1 MLTKESDESVVI
13 LVLSGSFGLY
23 EGYIAYM
30 KKHIPN
36 IITLSNLVCGTLAVW
51 QSLQGNLICAA
62 LFIFLGAFFDF
73 FDGMTARLLHVQS
86 EIGKELDSLSDVVT
100 FGVAPGFIVF
110 SLLETT
116 TFQLSNMEWMKFVA
130 LLMPALSS
138 YRLAKFNLDERQT
151 SSFIG
156 LPTPANAMVWA
167 AYGIILSVS
176 DPSKL
181 LLFSWFDGRAL
192 VELMSNPWLIAVMS
206 LVMSVSLVLEVPL
219 FALKFKNF
227 SWVDNKVRYLFLGV
241 DLLLLL
247 FLGVYAV
254 PVIILFY
261 VLLSIVVMPRK

>member
-1 MLTKESDESVVI
+1 
-13 LVLSGSFGLY
+13 
-23 EGYIAYM
+23 M

-51 QSLQGNLICAA
+51 QALQGNLICAA

-86 EIGKELDSLSDVVT
+86 AIGKELDSLSDVVT

-110 SLLETT
+110 SLLESVTSQMGT
-116 TFQLSNMEWMKFVA
+116 MGWLKFVA

-176 DPSKL
+176 DPSRL
-181 LLFSWFDGRAL
+181 LLFSWFDGGSLA
-192 VELMSNPWLIAVMS
+192 ELMSNPWFIGVLSVAMS
-206 LVMSVSLVLEVPL
+206 ISLVLEVPL

-227 SWVDNKVRYLFLGV
+227 SWADNKVRYLFLGI

-254 PVIILFY
+254 LVIIFFY
-261 VLLSIVVMPRK
+261 VLLSIAVMPRK

>member
-1 MLTKESDESVVI
+1 
-13 LVLSGSFGLY
+13 
-23 EGYIAYM
+23 M

-51 QSLQGNLICAA
+51 QALQGNLICAA

-86 EIGKELDSLSDVVT
+86 AIGKELDSLSDVVT

-110 SLLETT
+110 SLLESVTSQMGT
-116 TFQLSNMEWMKFVA
+116 MGWLKFVA

-176 DPSKL
+176 DPSRL
-181 LLFSWFDGRAL
+181 LLFSWFDGGSLA
-192 VELMSNPWLIAVMS
+192 ELMSNPWFIGVLSVAMS
-206 LVMSVSLVLEVPL
+206 ISLVLEVPL

-227 SWVDNKVRYLFLGV
+227 SWADNKVRYLFLGI

-254 PVIILFY
+254 LVIILFY
-261 VLLSIVVMPRK
+261 VLLSIAVMRSK

>member
-1 MLTKESDESVVI
+1 
-13 LVLSGSFGLY
+13 
-23 EGYIAYM
+23 M

-51 QSLQGNLICAA
+51 QALQGNLICAA

-86 EIGKELDSLSDVVT
+86 AIGKELDSLSDVVT
-100 FGVAPGFIVF
+100 FGVVPGFIVF
-110 SLLETT
+110 SLLESITSQMGT
-116 TFQLSNMEWMKFVA
+116 MEWLKFIA

-138 YRLAKFNLDERQT
+138 YRLAKFNLDERQA

-176 DPSKL
+176 DSSKL
-181 LLFSWFDGRAL
+181 LLFSWFSGENL
-192 VELMSNPWLIAVMS
+192 VDLMSNPWLIAILSV
-206 LVMSVSLVLEVPL
+206 VMSVSLVLEVPL

-227 SWVDNKVRYLFLGV
+227 SWTDNKVRYSFLGI

-254 PVIILFY
+254 PVIVLFY
-261 VLLSIVVMPRK
+261 VLLSIAVMPRN

>member
-1 MLTKESDESVVI
+1 
-13 LVLSGSFGLY
+13 
-23 EGYIAYM
+23 M

-51 QSLQGNLICAA
+51 QALQGNLICAA

-86 EIGKELDSLSDVVT
+86 AIGKELDSLSDVVT

-110 SLLETT
+110 SLLESVTSQIGT
-116 TFQLSNMEWMKFVA
+116 MEWLKFVA

-181 LLFSWFDGRAL
+181 LLFSWFDGENL
-192 VELMSNPWLIAVMS
+192 VDLMSNPWLIAILSV
-206 LVMSVSLVLEVPL
+206 VMSVSLVLEVPL

-227 SWVDNKVRYLFLGV
+227 SWTDNKVRYSFLGI

-261 VLLSIVVMPRK
+261 VLLSIAVMPKD

>member
-1 MLTKESDESVVI
+1 
-13 LVLSGSFGLY
+13 
-23 EGYIAYM
+23 M

-51 QSLQGNLICAA
+51 QALQGNLICAA

-86 EIGKELDSLSDVVT
+86 AIGKELDSLSDVVT

-110 SLLETT
+110 SLLESVTSQMGT
-116 TFQLSNMEWMKFVA
+116 MGWLKFVA

-176 DPSKL
+176 DPSRL
-181 LLFSWFDGRAL
+181 LLFSWFDGGSLA
-192 VELMSNPWLIAVMS
+192 ELMSNPWFIGVLSVVMS
-206 LVMSVSLVLEVPL
+206 ISLVLEVPL

-227 SWVDNKVRYLFLGV
+227 SWADNKVRYLFLGI

-254 PVIILFY
+254 LVIIFFY
-261 VLLSIVVMPRK
+261 VLLSIAVMPRK

>member
-1 MLTKESDESVVI
+1 
-13 LVLSGSFGLY
+13 
-23 EGYIAYM
+23 M

-51 QSLQGNLICAA
+51 QALQGNLICAA

-86 EIGKELDSLSDVVT
+86 AIGKELDSLSDVVT

-110 SLLETT
+110 SLLESVTS
-116 TFQLSNMEWMKFVA
+116 QMETMGWLKFVA

-176 DPSKL
+176 DPSRL
-181 LLFSWFDGRAL
+181 LLFSWFDGGSLA
-192 VELMSNPWLIAVMS
+192 ELMSNPWFIGVLSVAMS
-206 LVMSVSLVLEVPL
+206 ISLVLEVPL

-227 SWVDNKVRYLFLGV
+227 SWADNKVRYLFLGI

-254 PVIILFY
+254 LVIIFFY

>member
-1 MLTKESDESVVI
+1 
-13 LVLSGSFGLY
+13 
-23 EGYIAYM
+23 M

-51 QSLQGNLICAA
+51 QALQGNLICAA

-86 EIGKELDSLSDVVT
+86 AIGKELDSLSDVVT

-110 SLLETT
+110 SLLESVTSQMGT
-116 TFQLSNMEWMKFVA
+116 MGWLKFVA

-167 AYGIILSVS
+167 AYGIILTVS
-176 DPSKL
+176 DPSRL
-181 LLFSWFDGRAL
+181 LLFSWFDGGSLA
-192 VELMSNPWLIAVMS
+192 ELMSNPWFIGVLSVAMS
-206 LVMSVSLVLEVPL
+206 ISLVLEVPL
-219 FALKFKNF
+219 FALKFRNF
-227 SWVDNKVRYLFLGV
+227 SWADNKVRYLFLGI

-254 PVIILFY
+254 LVIIFFY

>member
-1 MLTKESDESVVI
+1 
-13 LVLSGSFGLY
+13 
-23 EGYIAYM
+23 M

-51 QSLQGNLICAA
+51 QALQGNLICAA

-86 EIGKELDSLSDVVT
+86 AIGKELDSLSDVVT

-110 SLLETT
+110 SLLESVTSQMGT
-116 TFQLSNMEWMKFVA
+116 MGWLKFVA

-176 DPSKL
+176 DHSRL
-181 LLFSWFDGRAL
+181 LLFSWFDGGSLA
-192 VELMSNPWLIAVMS
+192 ELMSNPWFIGVLSVAMS
-206 LVMSVSLVLEVPL
+206 ISLVLEVPL

-227 SWVDNKVRYLFLGV
+227 SWADNKVRYLFLGI

-254 PVIILFY
+254 LVIIFFY

>member
-1 MLTKESDESVVI
+1 M
-13 LVLSGSFGLY
+13 
-23 EGYIAYM
+23 
-30 KKHIPN
+30 
-36 IITLSNLVCGTLAVW
+36 CGTLAVW
-51 QSLQGNLICAA
+51 QALQGNLICAA

-86 EIGKELDSLSDVVT
+86 AIGKELDSLSDVVT

-110 SLLETT
+110 SLLESVTSQMGT
-116 TFQLSNMEWMKFVA
+116 MGWLKFVA

-176 DPSKL
+176 DPSRL
-181 LLFSWFDGRAL
+181 LLFSWFDGGSLA
-192 VELMSNPWLIAVMS
+192 ELMSNPWFIGVLSVAMS
-206 LVMSVSLVLEVPL
+206 ISLVLEVPL

-227 SWVDNKVRYLFLGV
+227 SWADNKVRYLFLGI

-254 PVIILFY
+254 LVIIFFY

>member
-1 MLTKESDESVVI
+1 LLLTKESDESVVI
-13 LVLSGSFGLY
+13 LVFSGSFGLY
-23 EGYIAYM
+23 KGYIYM

-51 QSLQGNLICAA
+51 QALQGNLICAA

-86 EIGKELDSLSDVVT
+86 AIGKELDSLSDVVT

-116 TFQLSNMEWMKFVA
+116 TSQLSNMEWMKFVA

-176 DPSKL
+176 DPSRL

-192 VELMSNPWLIAVMS
+192 VELMSNPWFIGVLSVAMS
-206 LVMSVSLVLEVPL
+206 ISLVLEVPL

-227 SWVDNKVRYLFLGV
+227 YWADNKVRYLFLGI

-254 PVIILFY
+254 LVIIFFY

>member
-1 MLTKESDESVVI
+1 
-13 LVLSGSFGLY
+13 
-23 EGYIAYM
+23 M

-51 QSLQGNLICAA
+51 QALQGNLICAA

-86 EIGKELDSLSDVVT
+86 AIGKVLDSLSDVVT

-110 SLLETT
+110 SLLESVTSQMGT
-116 TFQLSNMEWMKFVA
+116 MGWLKFVA

-176 DPSKL
+176 DPSRL
-181 LLFSWFDGRAL
+181 LLFSWFDGGSLA
-192 VELMSNPWLIAVMS
+192 ELMSNPWFIGVLSVAMS
-206 LVMSVSLVLEVPL
+206 ISLVLEVPL

-227 SWVDNKVRYLFLGV
+227 SWADNKVRYLFLGI

-254 PVIILFY
+254 LVIIFFY

>member
-1 MLTKESDESVVI
+1 
-13 LVLSGSFGLY
+13 
-23 EGYIAYM
+23 M

-51 QSLQGNLICAA
+51 QALQGNLIAAA

-86 EIGKELDSLSDVVT
+86 AIGKELDSLSDVVT

-110 SLLETT
+110 SLLETIT
-116 TFQLSNMEWMKFVA
+116 AQLGCMEWLKFVA

-138 YRLAKFNLDERQT
+138 YRLAKFNIDERQT
-151 SSFIG
+151 TSFIG

-167 AYGIILSVS
+167 AYGIILSVGE
-176 DPSKL
+176 PSKL
-181 LLFSWFDGRAL
+181 LLFSWFDGETL
-192 VELMSNPWLIAVMS
+192 VELMSNPWLIAVLS
-206 LVMSVSLVLEVPL
+206 IVMSVSLVLEVPL

-227 SWVDNKVRYLFLGV
+227 SWADNKVRYSFLAI

-247 FLGVYAV
+247 LLGVYAI

-261 VLLSIVVMPRK
+261 VLLSIAVMRSK

>member
-1 MLTKESDESVVI
+1 
-13 LVLSGSFGLY
+13 
-23 EGYIAYM
+23 M

-51 QSLQGNLICAA
+51 QALQGNLICAA

-86 EIGKELDSLSDVVT
+86 AIGKELDSLSDVVT

-110 SLLETT
+110 SLLESVTSQMGT
-116 TFQLSNMEWMKFVA
+116 MGWLKFVA

-167 AYGIILSVS
+167 AYGIILTVS
-176 DPSKL
+176 DPSRL
-181 LLFSWFDGRAL
+181 LLFSWFDGGSLA
-192 VELMSNPWLIAVMS
+192 ELMSNPWFIGVLSVAMS
-206 LVMSVSLVLEVPL
+206 ISLVLEVPL

-227 SWVDNKVRYLFLGV
+227 SWADNKVRYLFLGI

-254 PVIILFY
+254 LVIIFFY

>member
-1 MLTKESDESVVI
+1 M
-13 LVLSGSFGLY
+13 
-23 EGYIAYM
+23 
-30 KKHIPN
+30 
-36 IITLSNLVCGTLAVW
+36 SNLVCGTLAVW
-51 QSLQGNLICAA
+51 QALQGNLICAA

-86 EIGKELDSLSDVVT
+86 AIGKELDSLSDVVT

-110 SLLETT
+110 SLLESITS
-116 TFQLSNMEWMKFVA
+116 QMGIMEWLKFIA

-138 YRLAKFNLDERQT
+138 YRLAKFNLDERQA

-176 DPSKL
+176 DSSKL
-181 LLFSWFDGRAL
+181 LLFSWFSGENL
-192 VELMSNPWLIAVMS
+192 VDLMSNPWLIAILSV
-206 LVMSVSLVLEVPL
+206 VMSVSLVLEVPL

-227 SWVDNKVRYLFLGV
+227 SWTDNKVRYSFLGI

-254 PVIILFY
+254 PVIVLFY
-261 VLLSIVVMPRK
+261 VLLSIVVMPRN

>member
-1 MLTKESDESVVI
+1 
-13 LVLSGSFGLY
+13 
-23 EGYIAYM
+23 M

-51 QSLQGNLICAA
+51 QALQGNLICAA

-86 EIGKELDSLSDVVT
+86 AIGKELDSLSDVVT

-110 SLLETT
+110 SLLESVTSQMGT
-116 TFQLSNMEWMKFVA
+116 MGWLKFVA

-181 LLFSWFDGRAL
+181 LLFSWFDGGD
-192 VELMSNPWLIAVMS
+192 
-206 LVMSVSLVLEVPL
+206 
-219 FALKFKNF
+219 F
-227 SWVDNKVRYLFLGV
+227 V
-241 DLLLLL
+241 DLVHGICSP
-247 FLGVYAV
+247 FR
-254 PVIILFY
+254 IFIL
-261 VLLSIVVMPRK
+261 R

>member
-1 MLTKESDESVVI
+1 
-13 LVLSGSFGLY
+13 
-23 EGYIAYM
+23 M

-51 QSLQGNLICAA
+51 QALQGNLICAA

-86 EIGKELDSLSDVVT
+86 AIGKELDSLSDVVT

-110 SLLETT
+110 SLLESVTSQMGT
-116 TFQLSNMEWMKFVA
+116 MGWLKFVA

-176 DPSKL
+176 DPSRL
-181 LLFSWFDGRAL
+181 LLFSWFDGGSLA
-192 VELMSNPWLIAVMS
+192 ELMSNPWFIGVLSVAMS
-206 LVMSVSLVLEVPL
+206 ISLVLEVPL

-227 SWVDNKVRYLFLGV
+227 SWADNKVRYLFLGI

-254 PVIILFY
+254 LVIIFFY

>member
-1 MLTKESDESVVI
+1 
-13 LVLSGSFGLY
+13 
-23 EGYIAYM
+23 M

-51 QSLQGNLICAA
+51 QALQGNLICAA

-86 EIGKELDSLSDVVT
+86 AIGKELDSLSDVVT

-110 SLLETT
+110 SLLESVTSQMGT
-116 TFQLSNMEWMKFVA
+116 MGWLKFVA

-176 DPSKL
+176 DPSRL
-181 LLFSWFDGRAL
+181 LLFSWFDGGDF
-192 VELMSNPWLIAVMS
+192 VDMMSNPWLIAVLS
-206 LVMSVSLVLEVPL
+206 VVMSVALVLEVPL

-227 SWVDNKVRYLFLGV
+227 SWVDNKVRYSFLLI

-254 PVIILFY
+254 PVIIVCY

>member
-1 MLTKESDESVVI
+1 
-13 LVLSGSFGLY
+13 
-23 EGYIAYM
+23 M

-51 QSLQGNLICAA
+51 QALQGNLICAA

-86 EIGKELDSLSDVVT
+86 AIGKELDSLSDVVT

-110 SLLETT
+110 SLLESVTSQMGT
-116 TFQLSNMEWMKFVA
+116 MGWLKFVA

-176 DPSKL
+176 DPSRL
-181 LLFSWFDGRAL
+181 LLFSWFDGGSLA
-192 VELMSNPWLIAVMS
+192 ELMSNPWFIGVLSVAMS
-206 LVMSVSLVLEVPL
+206 ISLVLEVPL
-219 FALKFKNF
+219 FALKFKYF
-227 SWVDNKVRYLFLGV
+227 SWADNKVRYLFLGI

-254 PVIILFY
+254 LVIILFY
-261 VLLSIVVMPRK
+261 VLLSIAVMRSK

>member
-13 LVLSGSFGLY
+13 LVFSGSFGLY

-116 TFQLSNMEWMKFVA
+116 TFQLSNMEWMKFVT

>member
-1 MLTKESDESVVI
+1 
-13 LVLSGSFGLY
+13 
-23 EGYIAYM
+23 M

-51 QSLQGNLICAA
+51 QALQGNLICAA

-86 EIGKELDSLSDVVT
+86 AIGKELDSLSDVVT

-110 SLLETT
+110 SLLESVTSQMGT
-116 TFQLSNMEWMKFVA
+116 MGWLKFVA

-181 LLFSWFDGRAL
+181 LLFSWFDGGDF
-192 VELMSNPWLIAVMS
+192 VDLMSNPWFIGVLSVAMS
-206 LVMSVSLVLEVPL
+206 ISLVLEVPL

-227 SWVDNKVRYLFLGV
+227 SWADNKVRYLFLGI

-254 PVIILFY
+254 LVIIFFY
-261 VLLSIVVMPRK
+261 VFLSIVVMPRK

>member
-1 MLTKESDESVVI
+1 
-13 LVLSGSFGLY
+13 
-23 EGYIAYM
+23 M

-51 QSLQGNLICAA
+51 QALQGNLICAA

-73 FDGMTARLLHVQS
+73 FDGMTARSLHVQS
-86 EIGKELDSLSDVVT
+86 AIGKELDSLSDVVT

-110 SLLETT
+110 SLLESVTSQMGT
-116 TFQLSNMEWMKFVA
+116 MGWLKFVA

-176 DPSKL
+176 DPSRL
-181 LLFSWFDGRAL
+181 LLFSWFDGGSLA
-192 VELMSNPWLIAVMS
+192 ELMSNPWFIGVLSVAMS
-206 LVMSVSLVLEVPL
+206 ISLVLEVPL

-227 SWVDNKVRYLFLGV
+227 SWVDNKVRYLFLGI

-254 PVIILFY
+254 LVIIFFY